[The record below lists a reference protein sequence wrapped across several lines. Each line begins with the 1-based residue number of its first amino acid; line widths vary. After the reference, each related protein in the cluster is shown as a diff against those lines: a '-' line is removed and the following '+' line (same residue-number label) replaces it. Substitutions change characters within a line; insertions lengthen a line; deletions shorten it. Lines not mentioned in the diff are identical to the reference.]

1 MSWFIAPLRPLSHT
15 GQVLLCTAAALLAA
29 ALMVAWT
36 PSSAESSSGL
46 QSPSLSR
53 GEGAPAP

>member
-1 MSWFIAPLRPLSHT
+1 MSWFIAPLRPRSHT

-36 PSSAESSSGL
+36 PSSADSGSGL
-46 QSPSLSR
+46 QSPSLGHS
-53 GEGAPAP
+53 EAAPTP